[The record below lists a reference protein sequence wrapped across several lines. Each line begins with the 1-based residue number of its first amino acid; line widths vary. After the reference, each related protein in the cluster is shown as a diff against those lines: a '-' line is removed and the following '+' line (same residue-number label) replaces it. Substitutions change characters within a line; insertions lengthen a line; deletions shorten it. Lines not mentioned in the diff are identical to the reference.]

1 MSDEYAV
8 VLTGGGA
15 RGAYQ
20 AGVLKGLGEIL
31 EKHNLQNPFS
41 VYSGT
46 SAGAINVAGFTSF
59 LGENKD
65 AFSELTKLWSDLNN
79 DVIYRTDTWSFI
91 QNSYRWM
98 RSLSLG
104 GRGTDY
110 RLLSLFDASPLHELL
125 KENLNFEAIH
135 QAIENKKIKA
145 LSVAAVSY
153 GTGVSKTF
161 YETNDPSI
169 SPWVREKRIGV
180 KERLSLEHIL
190 ASSSIPMLFPPVKVG
205 DEYYGDGSLRDYSPL
220 SAPIKLGANKL
231 FVVGV
236 RKRND
241 QDELSEHIPTPG
253 RILSVVLNGIL
264 LDALDLD
271 YERLTHIN
279 STLNHLSGPAD
290 NGLRPIDVLMI
301 TPSRKI
307 SEIAEEETSSLKGTL
322 RYFVKGLG
330 NLKDSADLISYIL
343 FETRYIQKLIELG
356 RGDAHLQEKEI
367 LEFFG
372 ATQKMKGPEGP

>member
-1 MSDEYAV
+1 MSNEYAL

-31 EKHNLQNPFS
+31 QKHNRENPFS
-41 VYSGT
+41 IYSGT
-46 SAGAINVAGFTSF
+46 SAGAINIAGFASF
-59 LGENKD
+59 VAENKN
-65 AFSELTKLWSDLNN
+65 AFDELTRLWGSLNN

-125 KENLNFEAIH
+125 GKSLNLDAIH
-135 QAIENKKIKA
+135 QAIDAKTIKA

-153 GTGVSKTF
+153 GTGISKTF
-161 YETNDPSI
+161 YETNDESI
-169 SPWVREKRIGV
+169 KPWVREKRIGI
-180 KERLSLEHIL
+180 KEKLTLEHIL

-205 DEYYGDGSLRDYSPL
+205 NEFYGDGSLRDYSPL

-236 RKRND
+236 RKRNSAEEISD
-241 QDELSEHIPTPG
+241 HIPTPG

-271 YERLTHIN
+271 YERLTRIN
-279 STLNHLSGPAD
+279 STLNNVSHPIE
-290 NGLRPIDVLMI
+290 NGLKAIDVLMI

-343 FETRYIQKLIELG
+343 FESNYTQKLIELG
-356 RGDAHLQEKEI
+356 RHDAHLQEDQI
-367 LEFFG
+367 LSFFV
-372 ATQKMKGPEGP
+372 E